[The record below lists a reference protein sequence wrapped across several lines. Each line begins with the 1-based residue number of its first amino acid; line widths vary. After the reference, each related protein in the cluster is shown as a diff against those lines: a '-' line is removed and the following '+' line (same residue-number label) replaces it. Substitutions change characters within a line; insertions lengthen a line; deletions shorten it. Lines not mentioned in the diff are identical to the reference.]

1 MNTKDIDNIQRTLD
15 ELALALPEGYT
26 WPAELR

>member
-1 MNTKDIDNIQRTLD
+1 MNKKDIDNIQHTLD
-15 ELALALPEGYT
+15 GFALALPEGYT